1 MAPPFPPYP
10 ESFMHVTAELYIH
23 ASSAA
28 VWQKLSL
35 LDQWPRWNSE
45 VLGVRWT
52 EGKPWADGA
61 RFAIR
66 HRTFLGLTTE
76 TTATVR
82 MCVPGNAAVWESQGF
97 GLTVVNSVNFKDVVG
112 GAKLTATH
120 TYHGPLVW
128 LIQLSVARQQKLLE
142 TAMQAL
148 KGFVEGEP
156 RGR

>member
-1 MAPPFPPYP
+1 
-10 ESFMHVTAELYIH
+10 
-23 ASSAA
+23 
-28 VWQKLSL
+28 
-35 LDQWPRWNSE
+35 
-45 VLGVRWT
+45 
-52 EGKPWADGA
+52 
-61 RFAIR
+61 
-66 HRTFLGLTTE
+66 
-76 TTATVR
+76 
-82 MCVPGNAAVWESQGF
+82 
-97 GLTVVNSVNFKDVVG
+97 VNSVNFKDVVG